1 VPTRDEALE
10 IPLGDEDRLAATL
23 VAPATRVPG
32 FLFVHGWGASQ
43 EQYLARARA
52 IAALGCVCLTFDLRG
67 HARSEPRH
75 ADVTREDNLRD
86 ALAAYDLLAGQRA
99 VDREAVAVV
108 GSSYGGYLAAI
119 LSSLR
124 PVRWLGLRAP
134 ALYKDEDWAAPKRR
148 LDRGELAAYR
158 RRPVGPEEN
167 RALGACAA
175 FRGDVLVVESERDD
189 VVPHPAVASYL
200 AAFRRARSLTHRVIA
215 GADHG
220 LAEEPWQR
228 AYTALLVGWA
238 SEMVLGARGGG
249 GTAATD
255 APPPGADRPRPAE
268 PGEEVLD
275 EAAGPA

>member
-10 IPLGDEDRLAATL
+10 IPVGDDDRLAATL

-32 FLFVHGWGASQ
+32 FLFVHGWGGGQ

-99 VDREAVAVV
+99 VDRDAVAVV

-119 LSSLR
+119 LTSLR

-134 ALYKDEDWAAPKRR
+134 ALYRDEDWAAPKRR
-148 LDRGELAAYR
+148 LDRRELAAYR
-158 RRPVGPEEN
+158 RRPVGPGRTGRWAPAPRSGATCWWSSPSATTWCRTRRS
-167 RALGACAA
+167 RATWRRSGG
-175 FRGDVLVVESERDD
+175 R
-189 VVPHPAVASYL
+189 VP
-200 AAFRRARSLTHRVIA
+200 
-215 GADHG
+215 
-220 LAEEPWQR
+220 
-228 AYTALLVGWA
+228 
-238 SEMVLGARGGG
+238 
-249 GTAATD
+249 
-255 APPPGADRPRPAE
+255 
-268 PGEEVLD
+268 
-275 EAAGPA
+275 